1 MKKKLIIILVIFIV
15 LPMTSCNGNS
25 DKEKND
31 SIESPLPSKEDS
43 QMSLLENLTLNL
55 PEDIRKNILDDVNG
69 FMDQISQVLELPSD
83 TFLLADKQ
91 HFLGADYKPEDIVK
105 LTDYPEM
112 TLSRNN
118 HSLREILVSNLLLM
132 IEDAREENLALVISS
147 TYRTYEYQDKLFKW
161 NVEQNGLETAERESA
176 RPGTSQHQLG
186 TAIDFGSIT
195 DEYAFTPPG
204 QWLLENA
211 WKYGFSLSYPDGYE
225 NVTGYR
231 YEVWHY
237 RYITPE
243 AAKLQKDYFSDIQY
257 YLLVFLNEYEEEL
270 EALTKRDS

>member
-1 MKKKLIIILVIFIV
+1 MKKKLFIILLVFIL
-15 LPMTSCNGNS
+15 LPLTSCNGNS
-25 DKEKND
+25 DKEKTV
-31 SIESPLPSKEDS
+31 SIQTPLPSKEDS
-43 QMSLLENLTLNL
+43 QMLQLEKLTLDL
-55 PEDIRKNILDDVNG
+55 PEEIRKIIFDDING
-69 FMDQISQVLELPSD
+69 FMDQIALVLKLPTD

-91 HFLGADYKPEDIVK
+91 HFLGAEYKPEDIVM
-105 LTDYPEM
+105 LTDYPD
-112 TLSRNN
+112 LPISRDNL
-118 HSLREILVSNLLLM
+118 SLREILIPDLQKMV
-132 IEDAREENLALVISS
+132 EDAKDDGLTLLISS
-147 TYRTYEYQDKLFKW
+147 TYRSYDYQDRLFKW

-204 QWLLENA
+204 LWLLENA

-225 NVTGYR
+225 DLTGYR

-243 AAKLQKDYFSDIQY
+243 AAKLQRNYFDNIQH
-257 YLLVFLNEYEEEL
+257 YLLVFLNENREEL
-270 EALTKRDS
+270 KNIL